1 MQKPGNS
8 IPEEQTLLGK
18 KLKDLV
24 QSHQDGKEMAD
35 EVAGTSEETAEL
47 FSSRYR
53 PASRKGI
60 EGGGDEPDGVNL
72 RFAPR

>member
-1 MQKPGNS
+1 MQS
-8 IPEEQTLLGK
+8 MDTIPEEQTLLGK
-18 KLKDLV
+18 KLEELA
-24 QSHQDGKEMAD
+24 QSHLGGKEIGD

-53 PASRKGI
+53 PALLKGT
-60 EGGGDEPDGVNL
+60 EEGGDEPDGVNL